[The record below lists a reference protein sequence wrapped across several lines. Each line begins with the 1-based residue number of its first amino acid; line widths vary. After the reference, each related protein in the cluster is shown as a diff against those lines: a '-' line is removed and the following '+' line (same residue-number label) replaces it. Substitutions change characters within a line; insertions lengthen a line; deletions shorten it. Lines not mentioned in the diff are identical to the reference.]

1 MHARAI
7 ENTVYVAA
15 ADHPPPLGVGNSMI
29 VDPQG
34 VEIAAIG
41 TATDVAV
48 AHLDR
53 DAVARVRRVN
63 PALRLRRFERDRA
76 LSRSRDALARDQ
88 PASAARRDAA
98 SSSTSTRLHAREP
111 HERRV
116 LRPCARGA
124 RTP

>member
-1 MHARAI
+1 
-7 ENTVYVAA
+7 
-15 ADHPPPLGVGNSMI
+15 MI

-63 PALRLRRFERDRA
+63 PALRLRRFGVVP
-76 LSRSRDALARDQ
+76 RS
-88 PASAARRDAA
+88 
-98 SSSTSTRLHAREP
+98 
-111 HERRV
+111 
-116 LRPCARGA
+116 
-124 RTP
+124 